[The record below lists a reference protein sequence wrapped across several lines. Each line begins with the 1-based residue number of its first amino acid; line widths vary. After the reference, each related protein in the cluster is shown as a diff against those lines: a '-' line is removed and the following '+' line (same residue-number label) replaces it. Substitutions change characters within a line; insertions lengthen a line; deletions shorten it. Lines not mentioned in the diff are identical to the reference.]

1 MEAAT
6 STPTTVKLA
15 DLVIDPAENPR
26 GPINPESIEG
36 LAASM
41 KTQGVLTPL
50 LVEAT
55 DDGYRLTAGYRRAA
69 AAKQAGLTE
78 VPVHVRSLDN
88 RESAAYTE
96 NEQREDMTP
105 MARARSLKR
114 QLAHHGTQKAL
125 AAEVGIS
132 PKTVSQLIAM
142 TRLPDEV
149 QKEVVAC
156 HQFGPATAAAL
167 LPVTKV
173 AGGNALALALAK
185 KAVTSD
191 EWERA
196 LRTELPHA
204 LDTLAEGVARGS
216 TEVADETTVSRM
228 HGIELDRLGYNDA
241 ERQEWA
247 DRITELADSGVFV
260 PGIRT
265 YDGGAAFSLDSDAT
279 DRLRAAGALFEIEV
293 DNGGWKRTHEWV
305 FDLPLLRTEVEVLIE
320 AQEKR
325 VEKELAKQEK
335 ANAKKADAE
344 GESGKPEQ
352 SDRQRQHAERKAAKA
367 HARSR
372 NGAIGQALSRRAKR
386 APGKRRVLDVVK
398 VMAHATVLCDD
409 KLAAAGLRLTDP
421 VLSEVEV
428 TTSKTGKRREKITYA
443 DPDEATAYLLRQI
456 DAATST
462 EQIVQAVSDALVAA
476 HLTDEAELPK
486 AKRVKGD
493 PASPRFLPGCLDQD
507 ARDILAQEEA
517 QIVKAIGDGKEDTGN

>member
-6 STPTTVKLA
+6 STPTTVKLSE
-15 DLVIDPAENPR
+15 LVIDPAENPR
-26 GPINPESIEG
+26 GPIKPDSIEG
-36 LAASM
+36 LAASI

-69 AAKQAGLTE
+69 AAKRAGLKE

-114 QLAHHGTQKAL
+114 QLASFGTQKAL

-149 QKEVVAC
+149 QEAVLTC

-167 LPVTKV
+167 LPVAKI
-173 AGGNALALALAK
+173 AGGKPVALALAK

-196 LRTELPHA
+196 LRTQMPHA
-204 LDTLAEGVARGS
+204 LDTLTEGIARGS
-216 TEVADETTVSRM
+216 IELSDETTVSRTN
-228 HGIELDRLGYNDA
+228 GIELDRLGHDDA
-241 ERQEWA
+241 ERQEWS
-247 DRITELADSGVFV
+247 DRLAELASSGVFV
-260 PGIRT
+260 SGIRT

-293 DNGGWKRTHEWV
+293 DNGGWSRTHEWV

-325 VEKELAKQEK
+325 VKKELAKQEK
-335 ANAKKADAE
+335 ANAKQAST
-344 GESGKPEQ
+344 ESESDKPEQ
-352 SDRQRQHAERKAAKA
+352 TEGQRKAAERKAAKA
-367 HARSR
+367 AARSR

-386 APGKRRVLDVVK
+386 APGQRRVLDVVR

-421 VLSEVEV
+421 ALSEVEV
-428 TTSKTGKRREKITYA
+428 NTTKTGKRREKVTYA
-443 DPDEATAYLLRQI
+443 DADEATAYLLRRI
-456 DAATST
+456 DSATST
-462 EQIVQAVSDALVAA
+462 EQVVQVVSDALVAA
-476 HLTDEAELPK
+476 HLTDERELPK
-486 AKRVKGD
+486 AKQVKGH
-493 PASPRFLPGCLDQD
+493 PSSPRFIPGCLDQD

-517 QIVKAIGDGKEDTGN
+517 QIVKAIGDGKEETGK